1 MFLFCSK
8 CSLQEGNKNLLK
20 IFLNKQVSSDTT
32 YMGNLKYDTNECIY
46 KRERHKDTENKLM
59 VTKQERELRRD
70 KLGIWD

>member
-20 IFLNKQVSSDTT
+20 IFLNKQVSSYTT
-32 YMGNLKYDTNECIY
+32 YMGKLKYDKNEYIY